1 MKAKIN
7 TLQGFCFS
15 VWLLTFLMVSPVTAK
30 SLPTENSD
38 PYQSFKG
45 QVINAFT
52 EDPIQSAHINVK
64 GTTIST
70 ISNSDGEFSLKLP
83 EDMTDALISIS
94 ALGYQTKELQLDYFK
109 RANVIIAM
117 QESVQELDEVSVY
130 TKGDATELVRN
141 MMYNRDENYVSD
153 KALMTAFY
161 RETIKKGNRNISL
174 SEAVTELHKQPY
186 LSSKDDDIS
195 ILKARKSTDYKRLD
209 TVALKLRGGPFN
221 ALYIDVM
228 KYPQFLFDID
238 KLDKYSF
245 TYDKPT
251 KIGERRLHVV
261 NFKQNERDRPWYF
274 GKLFI
279 DSESFTLVKAV
290 YSLNTDNRRVAS
302 RMFTSKKPNG
312 VRVHPDNIQYQVD
325 YREKDG
331 KWFYSYGKAD
341 LEFVVNWK
349 HKIFNSRYKV
359 HSEMAIT
366 EWEKSNII
374 ISQNKDFIKP
384 AIVMVDDID
393 GFADVN
399 FWGSNNIIEP
409 DKSIQNAI
417 EKIQRKIID

>member
-1 MKAKIN
+1 MEAKIN

>member
-7 TLQGFCFS
+7 TLLGFCFS
-15 VWLLTFLMVSPVTAK
+15 VWLLTFLMVSPVMAK
-30 SLPTENSD
+30 SLPSENND

-45 QVINAFT
+45 QVINAAT

-83 EDMTDALISIS
+83 KDMTDALISIS

-109 RANVIIAM
+109 RADVIIAM

-130 TKGDATELVRN
+130 TKGDATGLVRK
-141 MMYNRDENYVSD
+141 MMYNRDANYVSD
-153 KALMTAFY
+153 EALMTAFY

-228 KYPQFLFDID
+228 KYPQFLFDVD
-238 KLDKYSF
+238 KLEVYSF
-245 TYDKPT
+245 TYNKPT
-251 KIGERRLHVV
+251 KIGARSLHVV
-261 NFKQNERDRPWYF
+261 DFKQNERDRPWYF

-312 VRVHPDNIQYQVD
+312 VKVHPDNIQYQVD

-374 ISQNKDFIKP
+374 IAENKDFIKP

-399 FWGSNNIIEP
+399 FWGSSNIIEP

-417 EKIQRKIID
+417 EKIQKKIMD